1 VVNADGGLASLRAAL
16 VVNLTIR
23 GWERFGI
30 LVEGL
35 EAAWS
40 AGDDVRFVNAVER
53 LDLALR
59 KRATRLGEEPVV
71 PMTQP
76 VRERVNRMI
85 HVLSDASG
93 EELRRREAPPEA
105 SATVDAG
112 S

>member
-1 VVNADGGLASLRAAL
+1 MVIADGGLAPLREAL
-16 VVNLTIR
+16 GVRLTLR
-23 GWERFGI
+23 SWERFGI
-30 LVEGL
+30 LVGSL

-40 AGDDVRFVNAVER
+40 AGDDVGFTNSVER

-59 KRATRLGEEPVV
+59 KRAARLGEEPAV

-85 HVLSDASG
+85 HVLTDASG
-93 EELRRREAPPEA
+93 EEIRRREAPPEA
-105 SATVDAG
+105 SATADAG

>member
-1 VVNADGGLASLRAAL
+1 MVNADGGLASLREAL
-16 VVNLTIR
+16 VVDLTIR

-30 LVEGL
+30 LVDGL

-40 AGDDVRFVNAVER
+40 AGEDARFAISVER
-53 LDLALR
+53 PDLALR
-59 KRATRLGEEPVV
+59 KRATHLGEEPAVSR
-71 PMTQP
+71 TQP

-93 EELRRREAPPEA
+93 EEVQRREAPPEA
-105 SATVDAG
+105 ATTADAG